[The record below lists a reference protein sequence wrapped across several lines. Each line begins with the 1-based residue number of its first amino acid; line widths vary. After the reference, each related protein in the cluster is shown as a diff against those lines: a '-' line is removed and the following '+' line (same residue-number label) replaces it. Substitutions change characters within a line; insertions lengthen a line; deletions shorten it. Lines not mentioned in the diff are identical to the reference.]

1 MIGEFKLYLKLIVG
15 PHQVHYRVKSG
26 FNGLNQIVNLF
37 FNSEF
42 LIGIRVPP

>member
-15 PHQVHYRVKSG
+15 PHQVHYPVESG
-26 FNGLNQIVNLF
+26 FKGLNQIVNRF
-37 FNSEF
+37 FYSEF